1 MNVLIFEYITGGGL
15 IGEVLPASLV
25 KEGELMLNAIARD
38 FAELSDVQVSVLRDY
53 RLQSSRFDYEHVVNH
68 ESNISTMISSMEASI
83 DALLIIAPET
93 NAVLSY
99 LCEIYASYDFI
110 LLNSP
115 HRSVALVSDKLKTF
129 NYLQDYNIPQI
140 ASYALDHVHDIHDGI
155 TENIDT
161 KLIAKRVIK
170 PKDGVACE
178 NIRVLASNDSIEN
191 VLETKDLNNYL
202 VQPYV
207 HGQSASLSLL
217 CWQGECLLLS
227 VNIQTIEEDENNFE
241 LKQCIVNALE
251 RDKFYEFSK
260 NLIKALPELRGYIG
274 VDIIIT
280 EKGVLL
286 VEVNPR
292 LTISYVGLKS
302 AIGINPANLIL
313 QTFID
318 EKLPQVDLI
327 SGQTVTVEVGEDR
340 AA

>member
-1 MNVLIFEYITGGGL
+1 M
-15 IGEVLPASLV
+15 
-25 KEGELMLNAIARD
+25 
-38 FAELSDVQVSVLRDY
+38 
-53 RLQSSRFDYEHVVNH
+53 
-68 ESNISTMISSMEASI
+68 
-83 DALLIIAPET
+83 
-93 NAVLSY
+93 
-99 LCEIYASYDFI
+99 
-110 LLNSP
+110 
-115 HRSVALVSDKLKTF
+115 
-129 NYLQDYNIPQI
+129 
-140 ASYALDHVHDIHDGI
+140 
-155 TENIDT
+155 
-161 KLIAKRVIK
+161 
-170 PKDGVACE
+170 
-178 NIRVLASNDSIEN
+178 
-191 VLETKDLNNYL
+191 
-202 VQPYV
+202 QPYV